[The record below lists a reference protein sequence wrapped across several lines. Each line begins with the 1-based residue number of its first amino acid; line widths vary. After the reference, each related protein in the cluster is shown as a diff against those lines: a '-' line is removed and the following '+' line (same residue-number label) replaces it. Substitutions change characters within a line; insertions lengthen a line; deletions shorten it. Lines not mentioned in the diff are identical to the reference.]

1 MFIVF
6 DLKHV
11 DNSEASE
18 IHKLLLENQIQ
29 YQEHYISDMAFSQ
42 HYLWVKDHRTFINA
56 RKLID
61 DYYRDNPEYKQLNGQ
76 NDGTIKNW
84 YLVIITLFALA
95 YLAVMILLP
104 GKSLG

>member
-42 HYLWVKDHRTFINA
+42 HYL
-56 RKLID
+56 
-61 DYYRDNPEYKQLNGQ
+61 
-76 NDGTIKNW
+76 
-84 YLVIITLFALA
+84 
-95 YLAVMILLP
+95 
-104 GKSLG
+104 